1 MDITVFGHKIPF
13 EGSRPMWR
21 GHVKDHYIE
30 IRFKDANGETP
41 TWEGVL
47 HSHKDERFQPV
58 MLTVRRTGP
67 RECAEA
73 LEELVRRI
81 REFARAIEP
90 PSADDGA

>member
-21 GHVKDHYIE
+21 GHVKGHYIE
-30 IRFKDANGETP
+30 IRLKDVNGETP

-47 HSHKDERFQPV
+47 HSPRDKDPHV
-58 MLTVRRTGP
+58 LLTVRRTGP
-67 RECAEA
+67 KECVEG
-73 LEELVRRI
+73 LEEFVRKI
-81 REFARAIEP
+81 TEFARAIEP